1 MASMTIYPSRD
12 RWLWMG
18 FRGDTEPT
26 EVDAF
31 RYGQFLKFL
40 TLPRHY
46 VTRPP
51 IRGGHRKEVSS
62 CPLRV
67 IGHAHAGNRNI
78 LQRDGEKP
86 NK

>member
-51 IRGGHRKEVSS
+51 TRGGHRKEV
-62 CPLRV
+62 
-67 IGHAHAGNRNI
+67 
-78 LQRDGEKP
+78 
-86 NK
+86 

>member
-31 RYGQFLKFL
+31 RYGQFFEISNS
-40 TLPRHY
+40 TP
-46 VTRPP
+46 
-51 IRGGHRKEVSS
+51 
-62 CPLRV
+62 PLRYQTANPWGTSKRSLISPPQV
-67 IGHAHAGNRNI
+67 IGHAHARNRNI
-78 LQRDGEKP
+78 IQRYGEKP